1 MGNMIWDGATDL
13 QEGMYYSAKALGYKT
28 NGFMTWSLCVECG
41 RGRWVEPRYYK
52 SSCRRKSLKCQD
64 CYKYGNKRVWDG
76 DRKLEDGMYYPGRL
90 LGYKGHTGFK
100 VWSECPDCGRGRWL
114 QPRGYGNRCNSC
126 TGFTN
131 ESVKGENNWRWKG
144 GRHRVNGY
152 IAIVLPK
159 EHPYYCMTQKRT
171 HRVLEH
177 RLVFAISIGRPLE
190 KWEVV
195 HHINGNKTD
204 NRLENLRL
212 LPNSTEH
219 LSYTAMERRIK
230 EVEKRV
236 LVLEIENHLLKTE
249 LEGDRWPER

>member
-1 MGNMIWDGATDL
+1 MVDRTKIWDGVGEL
-13 QEGMYYSAKALGYKT
+13 EEGMLYSSKALGYKT
-28 NGFMTWSLCVECG
+28 GGFMVWQKCVECG
-41 RGRWVEPRYYK
+41 NGRWVEPARRWGDK
-52 SSCRRKSLKCQD
+52 SRCQSCATHRNEKM
-64 CYKYGNKRVWDG
+64 WDG
-76 DRKLEDGMYYPGRL
+76 QDGLKAGMYYLASL
-90 LGYKGHTGFK
+90 LGYRGRGFM
-100 VWSECPDCGRGRWL
+100 VWSECPDCGKARWV
-114 QPRGYGNRCNSC
+114 QPRTFGNRCNSC
-126 TGFTN
+126 AGFTN
-131 ESVKGENNWRWKG
+131 ESIKGENNWRWKG

-190 KWEVV
+190 KWEVI

-212 LPNSTEH
+212 LPNPTEH

-249 LEGDRWPER
+249 LEGDRCLN